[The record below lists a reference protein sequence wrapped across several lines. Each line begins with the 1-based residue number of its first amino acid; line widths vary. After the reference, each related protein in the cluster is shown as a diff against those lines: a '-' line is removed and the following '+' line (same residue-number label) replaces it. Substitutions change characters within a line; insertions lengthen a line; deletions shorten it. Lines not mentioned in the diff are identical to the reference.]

1 MAARQ
6 VREARAAARWP
17 PDMGQGRVSVRSA
30 PVPGRSCPLSYRYP
44 ATVFNRPAEV
54 CTSTL
59 YVVGGLY
66 GNVEALHAIEAL
78 YAREATGCVMI
89 FNGDF
94 HWFDADPVQFT
105 AINAAVYRHRALRGN
120 VETELASDDSS
131 AGCGCAYPAHVDD
144 ADVDRSNAIL
154 KRLRETARACEPVRQ
169 ALGSLPMH
177 AVARVGC
184 ARVGVVHGDAESL
197 AGWRFDAAVLTRP
210 DRQAWLQRVFE
221 EAQVDVFASS
231 HTCTPALHVL
241 AAGEA
246 SAPRAVINNGA
257 AGMSNYPGTRFGVIT
272 RISTEPAPS
281 GVPVIHEVLVC
292 GVRVQQV
299 RVLFDDAAWQR
310 RFLSVWPEG
319 SDAYRSYWQRIV
331 SGPAGGQACA
341 PI

>member
-1 MAARQ
+1 MAHL
-6 VREARAAARWP
+6 P
-17 PDMGQGRVSVRSA
+17 PDRPDRGRGGIAVRDA
-30 PVPGRSCPLSYRYP
+30 LVPGRVCPLSYRYP

-131 AGCGCAYPAHVDD
+131 AGCGCAYPEHVDD

-154 KRLRETARACEPVRQ
+154 ERLRETACACGPARQ

-177 AVARVGC
+177 AVARVGR
-184 ARVGVVHGDAESL
+184 ARIAVVHGDAESL
-197 AGWRFDAAVLTRP
+197 AGWGFDAALLARP

-231 HTCTPALHVL
+231 HTCAPALHVL
-241 AAGEA
+241 PAGEGG
-246 SAPRAVINNGA
+246 APRAVINNGA

-272 RISTEPAPS
+272 RISTQPAPA
-281 GVPVIHEVLVC
+281 GVPVIHDVLVC

-299 RVLFDDAAWQR
+299 RVLFDDATWQR

-319 SDAYRSYWQRIV
+319 SDAHRSYWQRIV
-331 SGPAGGQACA
+331 AGPTGGQACA